1 MTDHVIT
8 GQAVHCKVCQG
19 GRGTTVKI
27 GDKLYGQVFLNNR
40 NVLGARF
47 WKVSLINKLYK
58 LSKCLVRSP
67 HGKPKVG
74 SQGKLKKKTP

>member
-1 MTDHVIT
+1 MMMMIMMM
-8 GQAVHCKVCQG
+8 
-19 GRGTTVKI
+19 I
-27 GDKLYGQVFLNNR
+27 MNNK
-40 NVLGARF
+40 NVLGTGARF